1 MKKCIRFI
9 YILIMILGITF
20 SIFNFISINVKG
32 VIGGG
37 GAQGKWINGE
47 CQYVG
52 TDCPIGIEL

>member
-1 MKKCIRFI
+1 
-9 YILIMILGITF
+9 MILGITF

-52 TDCPIGIEL
+52 TDCPIGIELQ